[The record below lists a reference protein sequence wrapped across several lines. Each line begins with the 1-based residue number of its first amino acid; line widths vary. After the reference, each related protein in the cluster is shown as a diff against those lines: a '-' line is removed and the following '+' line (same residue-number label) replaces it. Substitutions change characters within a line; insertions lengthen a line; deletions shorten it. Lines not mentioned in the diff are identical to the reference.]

1 MTGPLYLEDL
11 EPGRM
16 FRSGPVTVS
25 EADIVRFGREFDP
38 QPFHTDPE
46 AARDSVFD
54 GLAASGWHTAGLTM
68 RLFVTGEMRLAGGT
82 VGAGV
87 EDLRWP
93 RPVRPGDTLR
103 LESEVVEVR
112 ASRSKPHQGVARV
125 RNTTLNQDGEVVQV
139 FTAVLIVPRRG
150 RARGDETG
158 S

>member
-11 EPGRM
+11 APGRV